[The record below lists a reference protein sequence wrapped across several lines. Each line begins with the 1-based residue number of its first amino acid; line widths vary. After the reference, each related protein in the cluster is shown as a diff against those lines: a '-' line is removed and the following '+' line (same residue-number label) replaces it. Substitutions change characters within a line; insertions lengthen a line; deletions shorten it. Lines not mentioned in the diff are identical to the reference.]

1 MSNPSVTSP
10 NMSNPSAD
18 ECETPERREQ
28 LNMERALR
36 AQMATVT
43 GGLAPDVYVNAW
55 WDWLLNLAKEPPQQL
70 QLVGDAM
77 AKTAET
83 LAFAAQAAASRE
95 PLSPAA
101 GDARFEGSAW
111 SQWPFNVYAHAYRNY
126 SDWWQNALAAVSGV
140 APENK
145 RTLEFVAR

>member
-1 MSNPSVTSP
+1 MSNPST
-10 NMSNPSAD
+10 D
-18 ECETPERREQ
+18 EAETPEQEQ
-28 LNMERALR
+28 LKLQRELR

-70 QLVGDAM
+70 KLAEDAM

-83 LAFAAQAAASRE
+83 LAFAAQAAASHE

-101 GDARFEGSAW
+101 GDARF
-111 SQWPFNVYAHAYRNY
+111 
-126 SDWWQNALAAVSGV
+126 
-140 APENK
+140 
-145 RTLEFVAR
+145 